1 MWLVASA
8 PYLPNL
14 PPVYVY
20 ICIYVQLGRISEPSA
35 VYAQPIRTHSSQ
47 CYDYFPLLL
56 VCLPYYKLSATSSVP
71 PIVTGDFSRFPDQA
85 VVAEEDYDYFI
96 SDLNFDV
103 ISGKLLV
110 GAA

>member
-1 MWLVASA
+1 MH
-8 PYLPNL
+8 
-14 PPVYVY
+14 VY
-20 ICIYVQLGRISEPSA
+20 ICIYVQPERVSEPSA
-35 VYAQPIRTHSSQ
+35 VYAQPLRTHSSQ
-47 CYDYFPLLL
+47 YYDYFPLLII
-56 VCLPYYKLSATSSVP
+56 YSSVFHKRSSILQTFCHTFRPPP

-96 SDLNFDV
+96 SDLNFNV